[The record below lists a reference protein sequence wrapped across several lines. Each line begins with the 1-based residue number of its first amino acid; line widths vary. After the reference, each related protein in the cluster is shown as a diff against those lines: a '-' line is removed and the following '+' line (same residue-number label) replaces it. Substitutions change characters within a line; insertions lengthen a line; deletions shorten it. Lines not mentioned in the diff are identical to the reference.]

1 LKAVSILK
9 YNFLIMRYKPN
20 LKRNGFT
27 KLFFITILFAITIV
41 ACGKI
46 VANFVDNLP
55 SIQQLGSYT
64 PDLSTKIYDKDNNI
78 IAELFTERRAL
89 IDIKD
94 IPIDLQN
101 AFISIEDNDFFKHWG
116 ISTKGILRAFSRV
129 ILKRRAAE
137 GGSTITQQLAKTIF
151 LTREKT
157 VKRKIREALLTVQLE
172 KNYSKSEILQF
183 YINQIYFGSG
193 AYGVQS
199 AAEIYFNKNV
209 KDLNL
214 AECAMLAAIPKSPN
228 YYNPFKDARA
238 ALKRRNMVLSR
249 MGQLGYITQEKEKEA
264 LETPLPVKENS
275 LKENKGHY
283 FVEMLRLMLE
293 SKYGTNALFKEGL
306 SIYTTLDM
314 QAQTAAEKAIEEGLA
329 EFDKQK
335 LGFFERT
342 KQTPAKVQGA
352 LIAVDPKNGAIRA
365 MVGGRSFKESQ
376 FNRAIQAKRQAGS
389 AFKPFVYLTAIQ
401 QGFTPAST
409 LEDEPL
415 IFIYNRGS
423 WDLVSRDITYL
434 ETIAENVPEDD
445 LIDTNKIWAPQ
456 NYGKK
461 FRGKVTLRTALALS
475 INTCAVELIMETMPI
490 KVIESAKNL
499 GINTPLINSYSLALG
514 ASDVILEQMVSA
526 FAVFA
531 SGGIKTKPYIIT
543 RILDKDGKIL
553 EENIPEQKE
562 VLSPQVC
569 FVLTNMLKAVVE
581 KGSGWY
587 AKNLGRP
594 CAGKTGTT
602 NDGSDAW
609 FIGYT
614 PQLVAGVWIGYD
626 DRSMP
631 LGDRVTGGG
640 LACPIWTK
648 FIKEA
653 LDGKPILDFKQPYG
667 IEWALIDPSTGL
679 LALSKTTGAFLEAF
693 EQGTVPTQYY
703 NQVIK
708 NSDEQEKQDLSI
720 EEEGF

>member
-1 LKAVSILK
+1 MS
-9 YNFLIMRYKPN
+9 YEFN
-20 LKRNGFT
+20 LKRNSST
-27 KLFFITILFAITIV
+27 KLFFITVLFAIVII

-46 VANFVDNLP
+46 VANFVDKLP
-55 SIQQLGSYT
+55 SIQQLGNYT
-64 PDLSTKIYDKDNNI
+64 PNLSTKIYDKDNNI

-89 IDIKD
+89 IAIKD
-94 IPIDLQN
+94 IPINLQN

-129 ILKRRAAE
+129 VLKGKASE

-151 LTREKT
+151 LTCEKT
-157 VKRKIREALLTVQLE
+157 IKRKIKEALLTVQLE
-172 KNYSKSEILQF
+172 KNYSKNEILQF

-193 AYGVQS
+193 AYGIQS

-209 KDLNL
+209 KNLNL

-228 YYNPFKDARA
+228 YYNPFKNAKA
-238 ALKRRNMVLSR
+238 ALARRNIVLSR
-249 MGQLGYITQEKEKEA
+249 MRQLGYITQEQEKEA
-264 LETPLPVKENS
+264 LEMPLPIKES
-275 LKENKGHY
+275 FIREEKGHY
-283 FVEMLRLMLE
+283 FVEVLRLMLE
-293 SKYGTNALFKEGL
+293 PKYGTNVLFKEGL

-342 KQTPAKVQGA
+342 KQTPVKVQGA

-376 FNRAIQAKRQAGS
+376 FNRATQAKRQAGS

-401 QGFTPAST
+401 QGFTSASI

-415 IFIYNRGS
+415 IFMYNRGS

-434 ETIAENVPEDD
+434 ETIAENVPENS
-445 LIDTNKIWAPQ
+445 LIDTSKIWAPK

-461 FRGKVTLRTALALS
+461 FRGRVTLRTALALS
-475 INTCAVELIMETMPI
+475 INTCAVELIMKTTPI
-490 KVIESAKNL
+490 KVIETAKSL

-543 RILDKDGKIL
+543 RILDRDGKIL

-562 VLSPQVC
+562 VLSPQIC

-609 FIGYT
+609 FVGYT
-614 PQLVAGVWIGYD
+614 PQLVAGIWVGYD
-626 DRSMP
+626 DRSMS
-631 LGDRVTGGG
+631 LGDRITGGG

-648 FIKEA
+648 FMKEA
-653 LDGKPILDFKQPYG
+653 LEGKPILDFKQPDG

-693 EQGTVPTQYY
+693 EQGTAPIQYY
-703 NQVIK
+703 NQLIK
-708 NSDEQEKQDLSI
+708 NSDDDEQKKQDLSI
-720 EEEGF
+720 EKEGF

>member
-1 LKAVSILK
+1 
-9 YNFLIMRYKPN
+9 MRYP
-20 LKRNGFT
+20 LKLKKNTFSRFI
-27 KLFFITILFAITIV
+27 FITVFSALAIIV
-41 ACGKI
+41 CGKI
-46 VANFVDNLP
+46 ISDFIDNLP
-55 SIQQLGSYT
+55 SIQQLGDYT
-64 PDLSTKIYDKDNNI
+64 PNLSTKIYDKDNNL

-89 IDIKD
+89 AAIND
-94 IPIDLQN
+94 IPANLQN

-116 ISTKGILRAFSRV
+116 ISTKGIIRAFSRML
-129 ILKRRAAE
+129 LKGRVAE

-157 VKRKIREALLTVQLE
+157 IVRKIKEALLTIQLE
-172 KNYSKSEILQF
+172 KNYSKNEILQF

-193 AYGVQS
+193 AHGVQ
-199 AAEIYFNKNV
+199 AAAKIYFNKDI

-228 YYNPFKDARA
+228 YYNPFKNAKA
-238 ALKRRNMVLSR
+238 ALLRRNLVLSR
-249 MGQLGYITQEKEKEA
+249 MRQLGYITQEQEKEA
-264 LETPLPVKENS
+264 IETPLPVQDTS
-275 LKENKGHY
+275 LKEEKGHY
-283 FVEMLRLMLE
+283 FVEALRLILE
-293 SKYGTNALFKEGL
+293 PKYGTNVLFRDGL

-314 QAQTAAEKAIEEGLA
+314 QAQTAAEKIIEESLSD
-329 EFDKQK
+329 FDKGK
-335 LGFFERT
+335 TGFFERT
-342 KQTPAKVQGA
+342 KQVPVKVQGA

-376 FNRAIQAKRQAGS
+376 FNRATQAKRQAGS

-409 LEDEPL
+409 LEDKPL
-415 IFIYNRGS
+415 VFVYNRGS

-434 ETIAENVPEDD
+434 EIIAENVSEDD
-445 LIDTNKIWAPQ
+445 LIDTNKVWAPK
-456 NYGKK
+456 NYSKK
-461 FRGKVTLRTALALS
+461 FRGEVTLRTALALS
-475 INTCAVELIMETMPI
+475 INTCAVELIMKTTPV
-490 KVIESAKNL
+490 KVIEAAKNL
-499 GINTPLINSYSLALG
+499 GIKTPLINSYSLALG

-531 SGGIKTKPYIIT
+531 SGGIKTTPYIIT
-543 RILDKDGKIL
+543 RILDKDGKVL
-553 EENIPEQKE
+553 EENIPEQEE

-569 FVLTNMLKAVVE
+569 FILTNMLKAVVE

-587 AKNLGRP
+587 AQNLGRP

-609 FIGYT
+609 FVGYT

-626 DRSMP
+626 NRSMP

-640 LACPIWTK
+640 LACPLWTK
-648 FIKEA
+648 FMKEA
-653 LDGKPILDFKQPYG
+653 LEGKPVLDFKQPDG

-679 LALSKTTGAFLEAF
+679 LALSKTPGSFLEAF
-693 EQGTVPTQYY
+693 RQGTAPTQYY
-703 NQVIK
+703 NQSIN
-708 NSDEQEKQDLSI
+708 NSDDQKKQDLGI